1 MVRLRVLEDEELGKI
16 HEKTLDV
23 LENCGVK
30 FSLPEALSI
39 FREAGLKVNGDGI
52 VRFPSWVIEDAIKK
66 TPHSFRRYP
75 LHPESRVVELGGEE
89 LYFSSGSTP
98 VYILDALTG
107 NIRDAS
113 AKDVVEYAR
122 LVDGLKNFDCA
133 NGGFWAKD
141 IPPSIFHAIY
151 FELMVKNTS
160 KPIPA
165 GDALNKKIAL
175 DLITLCAAVLGGKR
189 EIAEKKTFS
198 FAACPNGGRFWGDN
212 VVAFIEGARVGM
224 PVKIMPMPFAGS
236 THPVTLPGLLV
247 QMNAEILSC
256 VVLVQL
262 VNPGAPVLYAPY
274 PGIMDMQQANHCF
287 GTPEAAI
294 VAGASAQLA
303 RWYGIPGS
311 IVVGTSDSK
320 LPDAQASFEKMM
332 TGLVPALCGADE
344 IGLFG
349 GLISMAEAISIEQ
362 LVIDDEIA
370 GNIKR
375 IHRGIDMAE
384 ERIGYNVIK
393 ETPPGGNYLS
403 HEHTLR
409 YFREEFFIPGLSD
422 RGTRASWE
430 KRGCRSILE
439 RAREKAE
446 RILCEHEPPGL
457 DRDMEK
463 ELEKEIRAICKRERE
478 EYLPFRKK

>member
-1 MVRLRVLEDEELGKI
+1 MIRLKVLEDEELKRI
-16 HEKTLDV
+16 HERTLDV

-30 FSLPEALSI
+30 FSLPEALNI
-39 FREAGLKVNGDGI
+39 FREAELKVDGDGI
-52 VRFPSWVIEDAIKK
+52 VRFPSWVVEDAIKK
-66 TPHSFRRYP
+66 TPERFTRKP
-75 LHPESRVVELGGEE
+75 LHPAAKSVELGGEE

-98 VYILDALTG
+98 IYVLDASTG
-107 NIRDAS
+107 KLREAS
-113 AKDVVEYAR
+113 AKDVANYAR
-122 LVDGLKNFDCA
+122 LVDGLDNFDCA

-141 IPPSIFHAIY
+141 IPPSIFHAVY

-175 DLITLCAAVLGGKR
+175 DLIRLCSIVLGGEG
-189 EIAEKKTFS
+189 EIAKKKTFS
-198 FAACPNGGRFWGDN
+198 FAACPNGSRFWGDN
-212 VVAFIEGARVGM
+212 VVAFIEGARAGM
-224 PVKIMPMPFAGS
+224 PLKIMPMPFAGS
-236 THPVTLPGLLV
+236 THPVTLAGLLV

-256 VVLVQL
+256 VVLAQI
-262 VNPGAPVLYAPY
+262 VNPGTPVLYAPY

-287 GTPEAAI
+287 GTPETAL

-320 LPDAQASFEKMM
+320 IPDAQASFEKMM
-332 TGLVPALCGADE
+332 TGLVPALCGASE

-349 GLISMAEAISIEQ
+349 GLLSMAEAISIEQ

-375 IHRGIDMAE
+375 VHRGIDTGE
-384 ERIGYNVIK
+384 ERLGYDAIK
-393 ETPPGGNYLS
+393 EVLPGGNFLS

-409 YFREEFFIPGLSD
+409 YFRDELFIPELAD
-422 RGTRASWE
+422 RSTRASWE
-430 KRGCRSILE
+430 KRGCSSMLE

-446 RILCEHEPPGL
+446 RILREHEPEGL
-457 DRDMEK
+457 DRDIEK
-463 ELEKEIRAICKRERE
+463 ELEKEIRAICKREGE
-478 EYLPFRKK
+478 DYVPFKKS